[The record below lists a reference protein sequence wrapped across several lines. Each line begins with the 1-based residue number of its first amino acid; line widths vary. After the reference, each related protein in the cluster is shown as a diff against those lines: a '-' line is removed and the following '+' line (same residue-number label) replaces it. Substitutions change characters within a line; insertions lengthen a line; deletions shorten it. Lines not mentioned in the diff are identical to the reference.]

1 MTSNNNSNND
11 KATPANPEA
20 IAQSDRLNGRGDRGV
35 SDDSPSNEN
44 LATGQADSA
53 IATLQ
58 APHNSQYQIALPQSP
73 SLRTANPRASLLTL
87 VAIALIF
94 LGLALNNFLIGFLGT
109 LLAVVLSVGVLLPWL
124 KKAAAEFFSPQE
136 RSIFVAS
143 LGFVAA
149 AIGIFNFT
157 DINRRTAAWGERLN
171 WDAVG
176 ALGEVFGALGQ
187 ILIAII
193 AVYVAWRQYVISKD
207 LTIQQNLLTVQQN
220 LITQQQTIDS
230 YFQGISDLVL
240 DEEGMLEDWPQ
251 ERAIAE
257 GRTAA
262 ILSSVDASGKAKILR
277 FLSQS
282 KLLTP
287 LQRDSRLGRAMLNGF
302 GGYSEERIHGVRVID
317 LGVMLAAADLSN
329 TDLRW
334 TDLSEANL
342 VRANLNYCDLVKAN
356 FSRAILYEAQLIGA
370 DLKGTRLFY
379 GRAETA
385 TPRTRTELPNYET
398 GENTG
403 AVVENAD
410 LTDAQR
416 MSESLHY
423 YCCAWGS
430 EKTRATIPGGCEGI
444 PNKLGR

>member
-1 MTSNNNSNND
+1 MTSNNNSNNN

-20 IAQSDRLNGRGDRGV
+20 IAQSDQLNGRGDGV

-53 IATLQ
+53 ISTLQ
-58 APHNSQYQIALPQSP
+58 APHNSQYQIALPQDT

-87 VAIALIF
+87 VAIAVIF
-94 LGLALNNFLIGFLGT
+94 VGLALNNFLIGFLGT
-109 LLAVVLSVGVLLPWL
+109 LLAIVLSVGVLLPWL
-124 KKAAAEFFSPQE
+124 KKAGAEFFSPQE

-157 DINRRTAAWGERLN
+157 DINRRVTAWGQGLN

-317 LGVMLAAADLSN
+317 LGVMLAAADLSS

-385 TPRTRTELPNYET
+385 TPRSRTELPNYET

-403 AVVENAD
+403 AVVENVD
-410 LTDAQR
+410 FTDAQR
-416 MSESLHY
+416 MSESLRY
-423 YCCAWGS
+423 YCCAWGG

>member
-1 MTSNNNSNND
+1 MTSNNNSNNN

-20 IAQSDRLNGRGDRGV
+20 IAQSDRLSGRGDGV

-44 LATGQADSA
+44 LATGQALAA
-53 IATLQ
+53 ISTLQ
-58 APHNSQYQIALPQSP
+58 AQQNSQYQIALPQDT

-87 VAIALIF
+87 VAIAVIF
-94 LGLALNNFLIGFLGT
+94 LGLALNNFLIGLLGT
-109 LLAVVLSVGVLLPWL
+109 LLAVVLSVGVLFPWL

-302 GGYSEERIHGVRVID
+302 GGYSEERIYGVRVID
-317 LGVMLAAADLSN
+317 LGVMLAAADLSS

-334 TDLSEANL
+334 TDLSEANF

-403 AVVENAD
+403 AVVENVD
-410 LTDAQR
+410 FTDAQR
-416 MSESLHY
+416 MSESLRY
-423 YCCAWGS
+423 YCCAWGG
-430 EKTRATIPGGCEGI
+430 EKTRATIAGGCEGI